1 MSRTIRKY
9 EEEVPLKARLDER
22 GHEVVSNVPMQP
34 PLGYKKE
41 PSVTDRIRDMVR
53 SEMLRKEVEAAG
65 LETMEEADDFDI
77 PDDPIDPS
85 TPFEENF
92 DPPPPPPL
100 KLTEEEWEERE
111 RKRYTEDEY
120 KKLRAT
126 KPPAG
131 QEVSAVK
138 PDKSDVPA
146 KPLDAPSTEVK

>member
-1 MSRTIRKY
+1 MSKTVRKFQ
-9 EEEVPLKARLDER
+9 EEVPLKARLDER

-41 PSVTDRIRDMVR
+41 PSVSDRIREMVR
-53 SEMLRKEVEAAG
+53 SEMLRREVEAAG
-65 LETMEEADDFDI
+65 LETMEEADDFDVD
-77 PDDPIDPS
+77 DDPIDPS

-92 DPPPPPPL
+92 DPPPPPPE
-100 KLTEEEWEERE
+100 KLTVEEWEERE

-126 KPPAG
+126 AG

-138 PDKSDVPA
+138 PVKSDETA
-146 KPLDAPSTEVK
+146 KPLDAPPTKVE